1 MIDEDSCF
9 LCMSQIS
16 STFVAA
22 SKDQEELADQMDEIP
37 NDQIYVGQKC
47 QDMTEEKEEADPRA
61 LLKENSFKEKALKE
75 NKEGCRNP
83 FSNIPFSSSRSKEQT
98 KVAG

>member
-1 MIDEDSCF
+1 MWMF
-9 LCMSQIS
+9 LNSPI
-16 STFVAA
+16 FVAA

-61 LLKENSFKEKALKE
+61 LLKETSFKESALKE
-75 NKEGCRNP
+75 KKEGCRNP
-83 FSNIPFSSSRSKEQT
+83 FSNIPFSSSRNKEQT
-98 KVAG
+98 KVAGY

>member
-1 MIDEDSCF
+1 MIYVN
-9 LCMSQIS
+9 
-16 STFVAA
+16 VAA
-22 SKDQEELADQMDEIP
+22 SKDREELADQMDEIP

-61 LLKENSFKEKALKE
+61 LLKKNSFTESALKE
-75 NKEGCRNP
+75 KKEGCRNP